1 LLARLRVLW
10 EPPNVARTNRRRT
23 KPFGEREFYLE
34 EFRGRSVLIAL
45 APAALGPRLRLGRLA
60 EAVAD
65 LVRNR
70 TRVLL
75 WWPCAGTD
83 DVKRLLAALRARRSL
98 RPLLRGP
105 APPVV
110 ALEEL
115 DDDEDALR
123 LRESVWARMRRR
135 RLTVLSVPAHA
146 AFPAFPLA
154 VATALRIPKVVLL
167 DPFGGLALGKQTLS
181 FADENALETLLQEGE
196 AEWAGLGDRR
206 EALTV
211 IRHALQEGVESV
223 NVCTPS
229 GVAREL
235 FTYDG
240 SGTLFTQGD
249 YCRVEPL
256 GIDSFGQAE
265 RLLAQGQRAGALK
278 HRSAAEIAAVLAS
291 GFGAQVSGRH
301 LAGIASLLTQPYAAE
316 RAGEVAGLYTIT
328 RFKGEGLGARLVDRV
343 LAEAAA
349 NRLDYVFACALE
361 RRARRFFQQMG
372 FVRVKPE
379 DVPPAKWC
387 GYDKRRRARLA
398 VFKRRI
404 APERTDEPVT
414 TMPAPP
420 SVPATVPTP
429 ATATPTT
436 APPPLGTLVP
446 AASVAGE

>member
-1 LLARLRVLW
+1 MG
-10 EPPNVARTNRRRT
+10 PPSVARTSRRRA

-45 APAALGPRLRLGRLA
+45 SPAALGPRLRLGPVTD
-60 EAVAD
+60 AVAD

-75 WWPCAGTD
+75 WWPCVPGEGPR
-83 DVKRLLAALRARRSL
+83 RLLQALRTRRSL

-105 APPVV
+105 TPPVV
-110 ALEEL
+110 WFDEL
-115 DDDEDALR
+115 SGDDDALR
-123 LRESVWARMRRR
+123 LREAVWAGMRRR
-135 RLTVLSVPAHA
+135 RVSVLAVPPGA

-154 VATALRIPKVVLL
+154 VAVALRIPKVVLL
-167 DPFGGLALGKQTLS
+167 DPSGGVALGKRTLS

-206 EALTV
+206 DTLAV
-211 IRHALQEGVESV
+211 IRRSLQEGVESV
-223 NVCTPS
+223 NVCTPG

-256 GIDSFGQAE
+256 GIDAFAQAE

-278 HRSAAEIAAVLAS
+278 RRSRPEIAAVLAS
-291 GFGAQVSGRH
+291 GFGALVGGRH
-301 LAGIASLLTQPYAAE
+301 LAGVAALLTQPYVRE
-316 RAGEVAGLYTIT
+316 RVGEVAGLYTIT

-343 LAEAAA
+343 LTEAAA
-349 NRLDYVFACALE
+349 GGLDYVFACALE

-372 FVRVKPE
+372 FTRVRAE
-379 DVPPAKWC
+379 DVPPAKWV

-398 VFKRRI
+398 VFKRAI
-404 APERTDEPVT
+404 ALPQIASPRPSPPVEIVDT
-414 TMPAPP
+414 GT
-420 SVPATVPTP
+420 SVSTV
-429 ATATPTT
+429 
-436 APPPLGTLVP
+436 
-446 AASVAGE
+446 GE

>member
-1 LLARLRVLW
+1 
-10 EPPNVARTNRRRT
+10 VARTSRRRA

-34 EFRGRSVLIAL
+34 EFRGRSVLLAL

-75 WWPCAGTD
+75 WWPCAD
-83 DVKRLLAALRARRSL
+83 DEGPKRLLAALRARRSL

-105 APPVV
+105 LPPVV
-110 ALEEL
+110 SLDEL
-115 DDDEDALR
+115 SCDDDVLR
-123 LRESVWARMRRR
+123 LREAVWTRMRRR
-135 RLTVLSVPAHA
+135 RLTVLVVPPGAT
-146 AFPAFPLA
+146 FPAFPLT

-167 DPFGGLALGKQTLS
+167 DPTGGLALGKQTLS

-196 AEWAGLGDRR
+196 AEWAGLGERR

-223 NVCTPS
+223 NVCTPG
-229 GVAREL
+229 GVGREL

-256 GIDSFGQAE
+256 GIDAFAQAE
-265 RLLAQGQRAGALK
+265 RLLAQGQREGALK
-278 HRSAAEIAAVLAS
+278 HRSPTEIAAVLAS
-291 GFGAQVSGRH
+291 GFGALVSGRH
-301 LAGIASLLTQPYAAE
+301 LAGIAALLTQPYVTE
-316 RAGEVAGLYTIT
+316 RCGEVAGLYTIT

-349 NRLDYVFACALE
+349 SGLDYVCACALE

-372 FVRVKPE
+372 FTRAKHE
-379 DVPPAKWC
+379 DVPESKWF
-387 GYDKRRRARLA
+387 GYDRRRRARLA
-398 VFKRRI
+398 VFKRRV
-404 APERTDEPVT
+404 ALERAD
-414 TMPAPP
+414 AA
-420 SVPATVPTP
+420 PATL
-429 ATATPTT
+429 
-436 APPPLGTLVP
+436 PLVSSAM
-446 AASVAGE
+446 AALGAEGDPVDGPAGE

>member
-1 LLARLRVLW
+1 
-10 EPPNVARTNRRRT
+10 VARTNRRRA

-45 APAALGPRLRLGRLA
+45 SPAALGPRLRLGRVS

-75 WWPCAGTD
+75 WWPCAPEEGPR
-83 DVKRLLAALRARRSL
+83 RLLQALRARRSL

-110 ALEEL
+110 SL
-115 DDDEDALR
+115 DAPSGDGDALR
-123 LRESVWARMRRR
+123 LREAVWARMRRR
-135 RLTVLSVPAHA
+135 RLSVLAVPPGA
-146 AFPAFPLA
+146 AFPVFPLA

-167 DPFGGLALGKQTLS
+167 DPFGGLALGKRTLS

-206 EALTV
+206 EALAA
-211 IRHALQEGVESV
+211 IRRALQEGVESV
-223 NVCTPS
+223 NVCTPG

-256 GIDSFGQAE
+256 GIDAFAQAE
-265 RLLAQGQRAGALK
+265 RLLAQGQREGALK
-278 HRSAAEIAAVLAS
+278 RRSPPEIAAVLAS
-291 GFGAQVSGRH
+291 GFGALVGGRH
-301 LAGIASLLTQPYAAE
+301 LAGVAALLTQPYGRE

-343 LAEAAA
+343 LTEAAA
-349 NRLDYVFACALE
+349 GDLAYVFACALE

-372 FVRVKPE
+372 FTRVKAE
-379 DVPPAKWC
+379 DVPPAKWF

-398 VFKRRI
+398 VFKREVALPRV
-404 APERTDEPVT
+404 APHRVT
-414 TMPAPP
+414 YSGEVVEDAPA
-420 SVPATVPTP
+420 STV
-429 ATATPTT
+429 
-436 APPPLGTLVP
+436 
-446 AASVAGE
+446 GE

>member
-1 LLARLRVLW
+1 M
-10 EPPNVARTNRRRT
+10 ARTNRRRA

-60 EAVAD
+60 EAVSD

-75 WWPCAGTD
+75 WWPCAD
-83 DVKRLLAALRARRSL
+83 DEGPRRLLQALRARRSL

-105 APPVV
+105 VPPVV
-110 ALEEL
+110 SAGEL
-115 DDDEDALR
+115 SDDDDVLR
-123 LRESVWARMRRR
+123 LREAVWARMRRR
-135 RLTVLSVPAHA
+135 RLTVLAVRPGA
-146 AFPAFPLA
+146 AYPAFPLA

-181 FADENALETLLQEGE
+181 FADENALETLLHEGE

-206 EALTV
+206 EVLAV
-211 IRHALQEGVESV
+211 IRDALRQGVESV
-223 NVCTPS
+223 NVCTP
-229 GVAREL
+229 GGIAREL

-265 RLLAQGQRAGALK
+265 RLLAQGQREGALK
-278 HRSAAEIAAVLAS
+278 HRNAAETAAVLAA
-291 GFGAQVSGRH
+291 GYGALVSGRH
-301 LAGIASLLTQPYAAE
+301 LAGVAALLTRPYVMA

-343 LAEAAA
+343 LAEAADA
-349 NRLDYVFACALE
+349 GLAYVFACALE

-372 FVRVKPE
+372 FTRVRAE
-379 DVPPAKWC
+379 DVPAAKWF

-398 VFKRRI
+398 VFKRPLAVERPDTVAVALPPPVAAPATI
-404 APERTDEPVT
+404 AA
-414 TMPAPP
+414 PAP
-420 SVPATVPTP
+420 
-429 ATATPTT
+429 ATPV
-436 APPPLGTLVP
+436 APPLAPDVLPAEDERAPLPSL
-446 AASVAGE
+446 AGE